1 MGNKSSHSQYPV
13 EQKPEIRVNSYQSKN
28 DSLFTKFEKE
38 LNFLRLLEIKDFQQ
52 ILYNFACTKQEE
64 ESSNR
69 REKEFNYEITDTLFS
84 VFVDKKI
91 INHFLVYPQISA
103 NDKNI
108 NIVKQFYCHV
118 FKFLEKD
125 FKHYNKKISDHTVE
139 ITNKGAIRKICLLA
153 FAFLY
158 CKNDYF
164 DKFMFLFN
172 ILSDEVGEIIK
183 SNDLVDFFFYL
194 FVIPSN
200 VLIISIFT
208 LGTEFEDFAIE
219 EDKFKEVYDSYEV
232 KDSKALVDKFI
243 NDMFA
248 DGEALNQDKFYK
260 VVLANDWIFT
270 PSGIR
275 KQLEDNNNQ

>member
-1 MGNKSSHSQYPV
+1 
-13 EQKPEIRVNSYQSKN
+13 
-28 DSLFTKFEKE
+28 
-38 LNFLRLLEIKDFQQ
+38 
-52 ILYNFACTKQEE
+52 
-64 ESSNR
+64 
-69 REKEFNYEITDTLFS
+69 
-84 VFVDKKI
+84 
-91 INHFLVYPQISA
+91 
-103 NDKNI
+103 
-108 NIVKQFYCHV
+108 
-118 FKFLEKD
+118 
-125 FKHYNKKISDHTVE
+125 
-139 ITNKGAIRKICLLA
+139 
-153 FAFLY
+153 
-158 CKNDYF
+158 
-164 DKFMFLFN
+164 MFLFN